1 MSDIVER
8 LRKIAKVHAAECDP
22 TNLELVEESTCW
34 KAASLIERL
43 TAEVERLNSL
53 VNYEVVTA
61 DPEGYW
67 LCPLNV
73 TDPALWAWMLLPSPV
88 DEIDRLRRIPE
99 TASREVV
106 QLDSA
111 ELKRGWASGEGQMTI
126 NKERARHALGGE
138 EVSDE

>member
-1 MSDIVER
+1 MVSPSEAVIYKLISDKNE
-8 LRKIAKVHAAECDP
+8 K
-22 TNLELVEESTCW
+22 
-34 KAASLIERL
+34 IERL

-111 ELKRGWASGEGQMTI
+111 ELRRRLRRMEKWVKR
-126 NKERARHALGGE
+126 
-138 EVSDE
+138 